1 MYGWL
6 MRAQDFIADE
16 TMRAMDD
23 LIRTVTKMPEGKSDW
38 SPLDLGRDARDQ
50 VAECALIGASMVDV
64 IRNQKMPEF
73 TPEFMEQYET
83 MKAGLGLEEAVGM
96 LREKTREV
104 CELIREFPDSD
115 LESEIAFWGPNPWK
129 MVRVLNYHNSN
140 MSYHTGQVNYIQ
152 TLYGDTQMG

>member
-1 MYGWL
+1 

-23 LIRTVTKMPEGKSDW
+23 LILTVTEMPDGKSDW

-64 IRNQKMPEF
+64 IRDRKMPEF

-96 LREKTREV
+96 LREKTREI
-104 CELIREFPDSD
+104 CELIRGFPDEE
-115 LESEIAFWGPNPWK
+115 LENEIPFMGPTHWT
-129 MVRVLNYHNSN
+129 MVRVLNLHNWN

-152 TLYGDTQMG
+152 TLYGDDQMG